1 MTRRAGVPTLLSIT
15 SRGTH
20 GTAHGGPRFRGEERK
35 GGGRGYLS
43 LQGSAGHDIRT
54 DDCSTVACAPRT
66 CACTCSRSTT
76 NTSITESRLETL
88 LQLID
93 TEKAALYHIPHVL
106 SSSSFHSDILVIA
119 RVLIEGFCRC
129 CNADAFTSTCPVC
142 FARVCS
148 SVRQNFARTD
158 SSAAVYVSVSLFGRL
173 AFTVAPRIAE
183 KHLTLDGCGATA

>member
-106 SSSSFHSDILVIA
+106 SSSSSHSDILVIA

-142 FARVCS
+142 LPGFVAVLD
-148 SVRQNFARTD
+148 RT
-158 SSAAVYVSVSLFGRL
+158 SLGRIL
-173 AFTVAPRIAE
+173 VLLCTCPSPYSEGWPSPSPPVLP
-183 KHLTLDGCGATA
+183 KGT